1 MSQIEGVLT
10 LFCINFAVIAVLY
23 TLIRVCIGGN
33 EYCDGV
39 DCDTCPFPRCHPLD
53 QDEDI

>member
-1 MSQIEGVLT
+1 MSQIEDMLT
-10 LFCINFAVIAVLY
+10 LLCINFAVIAVLY

-39 DCDTCPFPRCHPLD
+39 DCGTCPFPCCHPLD
-53 QDEDI
+53 QN

>member
-1 MSQIEGVLT
+1 MSQIEGMLT
-10 LFCINFAVIAVLY
+10 LLCINFAVIAVLY

-39 DCDTCPFPRCHPLD
+39 DCDTCPFPRCHSLERE
-53 QDEDI
+53 EDI